1 LLWFGGQINQIEVSS
16 MAYKRV
22 APSTVQEIVPVP
34 VSPPSERVWPPEQG
48 EWTYEDWLRL
58 PNDGRRYEVLNGEL
72 YITPPPRIGHQ
83 IAVTKLSVRMH
94 NWVEQEGLGVVLISP
109 VGVRLSNQPVP
120 VQPDVVFVRAA
131 RREIIGEDYVEGV
144 PDLVVEVLSPS
155 NWLYDRREKMQ
166 TYEQAG
172 VPEYWIVD
180 YRARTVEVRVLEAK
194 TYTLLDEFGSGDVA
208 RSTVVS
214 GFEISVDD
222 LFEM

>member
-1 LLWFGGQINQIEVSS
+1 
-16 MAYKRV
+16 MASEATV
-22 APSTVQEIVPVP
+22 ASAVQKVVVP

-48 EWTYEDWLRL
+48 DWTYEDWLRL

-72 YITPPPRIGHQ
+72 YMTPPPTTTHQ
-83 IAVTKLSVRMH
+83 NVVTELSMQMRSFAK
-94 NWVEQEGLGVVLISP
+94 QADLGIVLVSP
-109 VGVRLSNQPVP
+109 VGVRLPNQPVP
-120 VQPDVVFVRAA
+120 VQPDVVFVRAE
-131 RREIIGEDYVEGV
+131 RRDIIGEDYVEGV

-166 TYEQAG
+166 AYEQAG

-180 YRARTVEVRVLEAK
+180 YRARTVEVRALEAK

-214 GFEISVDD
+214 GFEIRVDD

>member
-1 LLWFGGQINQIEVSS
+1 MVSEDS
-16 MAYKRV
+16 VTSAVQKV
-22 APSTVQEIVPVP
+22 AHPVL
-34 VSPPSERVWPPEQG
+34 PPSERVWPPEQG

-72 YITPPPRIGHQ
+72 YMTPPPSIGHQ

-94 NWVEQEGLGVVLISP
+94 SWVEQKGLGIVLVSP
-109 VGVRLSNQPVP
+109 VSVRLPKQPVP
-120 VQPDVVFVRAA
+120 VQPDVVFVRAE
-131 RREIIGEDYVEGV
+131 RRDIIGEDYVEGV

-166 TYEQAG
+166 AYEQAG

-180 YRARTVEVRVLEAK
+180 YRARTVEVRALEAK
-194 TYTLLDEFGSGDVA
+194 TYTLLDEFGIGDVA